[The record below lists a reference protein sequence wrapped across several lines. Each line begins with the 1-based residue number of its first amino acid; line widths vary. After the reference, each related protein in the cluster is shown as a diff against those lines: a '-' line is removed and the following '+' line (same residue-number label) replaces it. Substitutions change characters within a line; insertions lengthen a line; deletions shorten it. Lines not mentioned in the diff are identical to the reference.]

1 MKLDMIKSHMEY
13 VTLYLFRT
21 QTEKHQFKDPRI
33 IPLMMDIYRIEAL
46 RCLVEN
52 CSPCF

>member
-21 QTEKHQFKDPRI
+21 QTEKH
-33 IPLMMDIYRIEAL
+33 
-46 RCLVEN
+46 
-52 CSPCF
+52 